1 MANTKIP
8 QSKGDVRD
16 LILEVVRTLAALLE
30 EKDPFLKKHSE
41 RVANNSANF
50 CEEYKIVAAEDVE
63 TIFFA
68 GLLHDIGIVA
78 IPIDILHRSDPLS
91 EAEMVR
97 IKRHPVSGEKV
108 LSNFS
113 YLKDILP
120 MVRHHH
126 EADQNE
132 EDEL

>member
-1 MANTKIP
+1 MADAKIS
-8 QSKGDVRD
+8 QSPGEVREF
-16 LILEVVRTLAALLE
+16 ILEVVRTLAALLE
-30 EKDPFLKKHSE
+30 EKDPFLKQHSE

-50 CEEYKIVAAEDVE
+50 CEEYKVVAAEDVE
-63 TIFFA
+63 IMYFA

-97 IKRHPVSGEKV
+97 IKRHPVSGERV

-113 YLKDILP
+113 YLKSILP
-120 MVRHHH
+120 IFRRKKTST
-126 EADQNE
+126 
-132 EDEL
+132 